1 MTPSPL
7 RRLLSAER
15 RRQRGR
21 LLLAALCAA
30 GVTSASVLL
39 IGLSGWFLAGAWL
52 AGLAGAATATAFNV
66 LLPSAGIRLLAI
78 LRTGGRYGER
88 LWAHDAALGALSRV
102 RPVLYAAV
110 AAGPVEQALAL
121 PAGDAAARM
130 VQDVGDLETALV
142 QRSSR
147 WAAGAALVAGLAL
160 LLLAG
165 PMAALAIAMVLGA
178 TVAAAWALARRA
190 DARGRIVPAA
200 NGALKQ
206 DLAALLAAGP
216 ELRAYGLEDWAAD
229 QVAARSGTLIAAQQA
244 ATVAGS
250 WFDGL
255 IAMASGVAAMAVFV
269 AAWDAPLP
277 IVAMA
282 ALGAAVTVDGVGA
295 ALRTLPQRGR
305 QRAAE
310 ARLNAMLM
318 SPPAP
323 PSAAIPAWPPAIELH
338 GVQLAPG
345 TIAGLTGPS
354 GCGKTTLLEQLA
366 GLRAVG
372 GGLLTLG
379 GVDRAGVGSNAARR
393 CFALAP
399 QDAAL
404 LAGTV
409 RDNLLLA
416 SPGAS
421 DAELWEALHDAVLDA
436 RVGRLQHG
444 LDTWIGDN
452 GARLSGGERRRLVLA
467 RAYLRPAPWLL
478 LDEPTEGLDA
488 MTEATVVSRLQTR
501 LLRSGQGAII
511 VSHRPAPL
519 TLCNVMVAVDGTV
532 TEAEE
537 LIA

>member
-102 RPVLYAAV
+102 RPALYAAV

-216 ELRAYGLEDWAAD
+216 ELRAYGLEDWVAD
-229 QVAARSGTLIAAQQA
+229 QVAARSGTLIAAQQD

-323 PSAAIPAWPPAIELH
+323 PSAAIPAWPPEIELH
-338 GVQLAPG
+338 GVRLAPG

-372 GGLLTLG
+372 EGLLTLG
-379 GVDRAGVGSNAARR
+379 GIDRAGVGSNAARR

-519 TLCNVMVAVDGTV
+519 TLCNVMVAVDRTV